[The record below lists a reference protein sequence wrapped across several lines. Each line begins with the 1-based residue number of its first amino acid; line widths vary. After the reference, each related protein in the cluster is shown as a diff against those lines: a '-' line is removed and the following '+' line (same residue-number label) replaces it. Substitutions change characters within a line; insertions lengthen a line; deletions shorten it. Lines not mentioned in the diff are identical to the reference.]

1 MCPVHPREAAKMQR
15 LIAQIKYENER
26 TRQREVAQ
34 DVIQELLKAVELEPP
49 QPCEQKLYLSER
61 QFQFY
66 KKNSPHLLEG
76 YNIVIVPLMEVT
88 NGNQKENL

>member
-1 MCPVHPREAAKMQR
+1 MCPVNPREAAKMQR

-26 TRQREVAQ
+26 TRQREAA
-34 DVIQELLKAVELEPP
+34 QELLKAVELEPP

-76 YNIVIVPLMEVT
+76 YNIVIVPLMEVS
-88 NGNQKENL
+88 NDNQKENL